1 MPNEPR
7 WFFDEAARERA
18 WLALLTEW
26 RARQDQETPR
36 LADLISRETTF
47 LLQGN
52 AAAAFWVTPGPGEGA
67 RRSRRAA
74 STTNATNAV
83 PQETEAMMTRRDYE
97 TIARTLKRSK
107 PNDKT
112 ATVGERRMWIS
123 IVNDLIEAFAQ
134 ANPTFDAAKFREAL
148 DLQVER

>member
-7 WFFDEAARERA
+7 WFFDEVTRERTWRA
-18 WLALLTEW
+18 WRAWAWRAWQTER
-26 RARQDQETPR
+26 RARQEQETVR
-36 LADLISRETTF
+36 IADLISQENTF
-47 LLQGN
+47 LQSI
-52 AAAAFWVTPGPGEGA
+52 AADAFWGA
-67 RRSRRAA
+67 P
-74 STTNATNAV
+74 TTNATNATNAA

-134 ANPTFDAAKFREAL
+134 ANPAFDAAKFREAL